1 MENKEKP
8 EPIYYELTDKHF
20 WAAFLNLARHNVY
33 TTINHINRR
42 LEIAELKDDGY
53 MMGIKGS
60 WNEQAKKL
68 DKKVRLR
75 DLIMKHF
82 PFLEAAAYEMTNS
95 KSPNNK
101 EQREKEQSEALS
113 LNNLKNVL
121 FIFLEKLQ
129 VLRNY
134 YSHYK
139 YSEESPK
146 PTFETSLLKNMYK
159 VFDANVRLVKRDY
172 MHHEN
177 IDMQRDFT
185 HLNRKKQVGR
195 TKNIIDS
202 PNFHY
207 HFADKEGNMT
217 IAGLLFFVSLFLD
230 KKDAIWM
237 QKKLKGFKDG
247 RNLRE
252 QMTNEV
258 FCRSRISLPK
268 LKLENVQTKD
278 WMQLDMLN
286 ELVRCPKSL
295 YERLRE
301 KDRESF
307 KVPFDIFSDDYDAE
321 EEPFKNTLVRHQDRF
336 PYFVLRYFD
345 LNEIFEQLRFQ
356 IDLGTYHFSIYNK
369 RIGDE
374 DEVRH
379 LTHHLYGF
387 ARIQDFAPQNQP
399 EEWRKLVKDLDHFET
414 SQKPYISKTAPHYH
428 LENEKIGIKFCS
440 THNNLFPS
448 LKREKTCNGR
458 SKFNLGTQFTAEAFL
473 SVHELLPMMF
483 YYLLLTKDYSRKES
497 ADKVEGII
505 RKEISNIYAIYDAF
519 ANGEIN
525 SIADLTCRL
534 QKTNI
539 LQGHLPKQMI
549 SILEGRQKDM
559 EKEAEHKIG
568 EMIDDTQRRLDL
580 LCKQTNQKIRIG
592 KRNAGLLKS
601 GKIAD
606 WLVSDMMRFQPVQ
619 KDTNNAPINN
629 SKANSTEYRM
639 LQHAL
644 ALFGS
649 ESSRLKAYFRQMNLV
664 GNANPHPF
672 LAETQWEHQTNILS
686 FYRNYLEARKKYL
699 KGLKPQNWKQYQHFL
714 ILKVQKTNRN
724 TLVTGW
730 KNSFNLPRGIFTQ
743 PIREWFEKHNNSK
756 RIYDQIL
763 SFGRVGFVAKAI
775 PLYFAEE
782 CKDCVQPFYDYPFN
796 VGNKLKPKKGQF
808 LDKKDRVELW
818 QKNKELF
825 KNYPPEKRKTDL
837 AYLDF
842 LSWKKFERELRLIKN
857 QDIVTWLMFK
867 ELFKT
872 TTVEG
877 LKIGEIHLR
886 DIDTNTANEESNNI
900 LNRIMPM
907 KLPVKTYETDNKGN
921 ILKERPLAT
930 FYIEETET
938 KVLKQGNFK
947 VLAKDRRLNGLLSF
961 AETTD
966 IDLEKNPITKLSVD
980 HELIKYQT
988 TRISIFEM
996 TLGLEKKLIDKYST
1010 LPTDSFRN
1018 MLERWLQC
1026 KANRPELKNYVNS
1039 LIAVRNAFS
1048 HNQYPMYDA
1057 TLFAEVKKFT
1067 LFPSVDTKKIE
1078 LNIAPQLL
1086 EIVGKA
1092 IKEIE
1097 KSENKN

>member
-1 MENKEKP
+1 M
-8 EPIYYELTDKHF
+8 I
-20 WAAFLNLARHNVY
+20 FLNLARHNVY
-33 TTINHINRR
+33 TTVNHINKL
-42 LEIAELKDDGY
+42 LEIAELKNDEDVLN
-53 MMGIKGS
+53 IKDS
-60 WNEQAKKL
+60 WNKQAEKL

-82 PFLEAAAYEMTNS
+82 PFLEAAAYEITNS

-146 PTFETSLLKNMYK
+146 PIFETSLLKNMYK

-258 FCRSRISLPK
+258 FCRNRIYLPK
-268 LKLENVQTKD
+268 LKMETVQTRE

-286 ELVRCPKSL
+286 ELIRCPKSL
-295 YERLRE
+295 YERLQE
-301 KDRESF
+301 EDRESF
-307 KVPFDIFSDDYDAE
+307 KVPFDIFSDDYNAE
-321 EEPFKNTLVRHQDRF
+321 EKPFKNTLVRHQDRF

-345 LNEIFEQLRFQ
+345 LNEIFTQLRFQ

-387 ARIQDFAPQNQP
+387 ARIQDFAQQNQP
-399 EEWRKLVKDLDHFET
+399 EVWRKLVKDLDYFEA
-414 SQKPYISKTAPHYH
+414 SQEPYISKTTPHYH

-440 THNNLFPS
+440 AHNNLFPS
-448 LKREKTCNGR
+448 LQTDKTCNGR

-549 SILEGRQKDM
+549 SILEGRQQKDM
-559 EKEAEHKIG
+559 EKEAERKIG

-672 LAETQWEHQTNILS
+672 LAETQWEHQNNILS
-686 FYRNYLEARKKYL
+686 FYRKYLEARKKYL
-699 KGLKPQNWKQYQHFL
+699 GSLKPKDWKQYQHFL
-714 ILKVQKTNRN
+714 MLKEQKSNRN
-724 TLVTGW
+724 TLVAGW
-730 KNSFNLPRGIFTQ
+730 KNGFNLPRGIFTE
-743 PIREWFEKHNNSK
+743 PIRKWFEEHNNSEGL
-756 RIYDQIL
+756 YDQIL

-796 VGNKLKPKKGQF
+796 VGNRLKPKKGQF

-825 KNYPPEKRKTDL
+825 KNYPSEKKKTDL

-886 DIDTNTANEESNNI
+886 DIDTNTAKAESNNI

-907 KLPVKTYETDNKGN
+907 KLPVKTYEINNKG
-921 ILKERPLAT
+921 KMEMEKPLAT
-930 FYIEETET
+930 FYIEETEI
-938 KVLKQGNFK
+938 VLM
-947 VLAKDRRLNGLLSF
+947 R
-961 AETTD
+961 
-966 IDLEKNPITKLSVD
+966 
-980 HELIKYQT
+980 
-988 TRISIFEM
+988 
-996 TLGLEKKLIDKYST
+996 
-1010 LPTDSFRN
+1010 
-1018 MLERWLQC
+1018 
-1026 KANRPELKNYVNS
+1026 
-1039 LIAVRNAFS
+1039 
-1048 HNQYPMYDA
+1048 
-1057 TLFAEVKKFT
+1057 
-1067 LFPSVDTKKIE
+1067 
-1078 LNIAPQLL
+1078 
-1086 EIVGKA
+1086 
-1092 IKEIE
+1092 
-1097 KSENKN
+1097 

>member
-1 MENKEKP
+1 M
-8 EPIYYELTDKHF
+8 I
-20 WAAFLNLARHNVY
+20 FLNLARHNVY
-33 TTINHINRR
+33 TTVNHINKL
-42 LEIAELKDDGY
+42 LEIAELKNDEDVLN
-53 MMGIKGS
+53 IKDS
-60 WNEQAKKL
+60 WNKQAEKL

-82 PFLEAAAYEMTNS
+82 PFLEAAAYEITNS

-217 IAGLLFFVSLFLD
+217 IAGLLFFISLFLD

-247 RNLRE
+247 RNLYE

-268 LKLENVQTKD
+268 LKLETVQTRE

-286 ELVRCPKSL
+286 ELIRCPKSL
-295 YERLRE
+295 YERLQE

-307 KVPFDIFSDDYDAE
+307 KVPFDIFSDDYNAE

-345 LNEIFEQLRFQ
+345 LNEIFTQLRFQ

-387 ARIQDFAPQNQP
+387 ARIQDFAQQNQP
-399 EEWRKLVKDLDHFET
+399 EVWRKLVKDLDYFEA
-414 SQKPYISKTAPHYH
+414 SQEPYISKTTPHYH

-440 THNNLFPS
+440 AHNNLFPS
-448 LKREKTCNGR
+448 LQTDKTCNGR

-519 ANGEIN
+519 ANNEIN
-525 SIADLTCRL
+525 SIADLTRRL
-534 QKTNI
+534 QNTNI

-559 EKEAEHKIG
+559 EKKAERKIG
-568 EMIDDTQRRLDL
+568 EMIDDTQRRLDS

-649 ESSRLKAYFRQMNLV
+649 ESSHLKAYFRQMNLV

-672 LAETQWEHQTNILS
+672 LAETQWEHQNNILS
-686 FYRNYLEARKKYL
+686 FYRKYLEARKKYL
-699 KGLKPQNWKQYQHFL
+699 GSLKPKDWKQYQHFL
-714 ILKVQKTNRN
+714 MLKEQKSNRN
-724 TLVTGW
+724 TLVAGW
-730 KNSFNLPRGIFTQ
+730 KNGFNLPRGIFTE
-743 PIREWFEKHNNSK
+743 PIRKWFEEHNNSEGL
-756 RIYDQIL
+756 YDQIL

-825 KNYPPEKRKTDL
+825 KNYPSEKKKTDL

-1010 LPTDSFRN
+1010 LPTDSFKN
-1018 MLERWLQC
+1018 MLESWLED
-1026 KANRPELKNYVNS
+1026 KTNSVELNNYVDC
-1039 LIAVRNAFS
+1039 LIAVRNAFA
-1048 HNQYPMYDA
+1048 HNQYPMYNPK
-1057 TLFAEVKKFT
+1057 LFAEVKKFS
-1067 LFPSVDTKKIE
+1067 LFPSSNTKKTE
-1078 LNIAPQLL
+1078 LNIASQLL
-1086 EIVGKA
+1086 RIVEKA
-1092 IKEIE
+1092 IDGIE

>member
-1 MENKEKP
+1 MENKKKFGA
-8 EPIYYELTDKHF
+8 IYYELTDKHF

-33 TTINHINRR
+33 TTVNHINKL
-42 LEIAELKDDGY
+42 LEIAELKNDEDVLN
-53 MMGIKGS
+53 IKDS
-60 WNEQAKKL
+60 WNKQAEKL

-75 DLIMKHF
+75 NLLMRHF
-82 PFLEAAAYEMTNS
+82 PFLEAAAYEKTTSKDSNS
-95 KSPNNK
+95 K
-101 EQREKEQSEALS
+101 EQKEKEQAEALS
-113 LNNLKNVL
+113 LDNLKNVL

-129 VLRNY
+129 SLRNY

-139 YSEESPK
+139 YSEEAQK
-146 PTFETSLLKNMYK
+146 PTFENDLLKNMYK
-159 VFDANVRLVKRDY
+159 IFDTNVRLVKRDY

-177 IDMQRDFT
+177 VDMQRDFS
-185 HLNRKKQVGR
+185 HLNRKKQEGR

-237 QKKLKGFKDG
+237 QKKLKGFKDS

-258 FCRSRISLPK
+258 FCRNRIYLPK
-268 LKLENVQTKD
+268 LKMETVQTRE

-345 LNEIFEQLRFQ
+345 LNEIFTQLRFQ

-369 RIGDE
+369 RIGNE

-387 ARIQDFAPQNQP
+387 ARIQDFAQQNQP
-399 EEWRKLVKDLDHFET
+399 EVWRKLVKDLDYFEA
-414 SQKPYISKTAPHYH
+414 SQEPYISKTTPHYH

-440 THNNLFPS
+440 AHNNLFPS
-448 LKREKTCNGR
+448 LQTDKTCNGR

-519 ANGEIN
+519 ANNEIN
-525 SIADLTCRL
+525 SIADLTRRL
-534 QKTNI
+534 QNTNI

-559 EKEAEHKIG
+559 EKKAERKIG

-580 LCKQTNQKIRIG
+580 LYKQVNQKIRIG

-672 LAETQWEHQTNILS
+672 LAETQWEHQNNILS
-686 FYRNYLEARKKYL
+686 FYRKYLEARKKYL
-699 KGLKPQNWKQYQHFL
+699 GSLKPKDWKQYQHFL
-714 ILKVQKTNRN
+714 MLKEQKSNRN
-724 TLVTGW
+724 TLVAGW
-730 KNSFNLPRGIFTQ
+730 KNGFNLPRGIFTE
-743 PIREWFEKHNNSK
+743 PIRKWFEEHNNSEGL
-756 RIYDQIL
+756 YDQIL

-818 QKNKELF
+818 LKNKELF

-1018 MLERWLQC
+1018 MLERWLQY

-1078 LNIAPQLL
+1078 LNIASQLL
-1086 EIVGKA
+1086 RIVEKA
-1092 IKEIE
+1092 IDEIE
-1097 KSENKN
+1097 KSE

>member
-1 MENKEKP
+1 MENKKKFGA
-8 EPIYYELTDKHF
+8 IYYELTDKHF

-33 TTINHINRR
+33 TTVNHINKL
-42 LEIAELKDDGY
+42 LEIAELKNDEDVLN
-53 MMGIKGS
+53 IKDS
-60 WNEQAKKL
+60 WNKQAEKL

-75 DLIMKHF
+75 NLLMRHF
-82 PFLEAAAYEMTNS
+82 PFLEAAAYEKTTSKDSNS
-95 KSPNNK
+95 K
-101 EQREKEQSEALS
+101 EQKEKEQAEALS
-113 LNNLKNVL
+113 LDNLKNVL

-129 VLRNY
+129 SLRNY

-139 YSEESPK
+139 YSEEAQK
-146 PTFETSLLKNMYK
+146 PTFENDLLKNMYK
-159 VFDANVRLVKRDY
+159 IFDTNVRLVKRDY

-177 IDMQRDFT
+177 VDMQRDFS
-185 HLNRKKQVGR
+185 HLNRKKQEGR

-237 QKKLKGFKDG
+237 QKKLKGFKDS

-258 FCRSRISLPK
+258 FCRNRIYLPK
-268 LKLENVQTKD
+268 LKMETVQTRE

-345 LNEIFEQLRFQ
+345 LNEIFTQLRFQ

-369 RIGDE
+369 RIGNE

-387 ARIQDFAPQNQP
+387 ARIQDFAQQNQP
-399 EEWRKLVKDLDHFET
+399 EVWRKLVKDLDYFEA
-414 SQKPYISKTAPHYH
+414 SQEPYISKTTPHYH

-440 THNNLFPS
+440 AHNNLFPS
-448 LKREKTCNGR
+448 LQTDKTCNGR

-519 ANGEIN
+519 ANNEIN
-525 SIADLTCRL
+525 SIADLTRRL
-534 QKTNI
+534 QNTNI

-559 EKEAEHKIG
+559 EKKAERKIG

-580 LCKQTNQKIRIG
+580 LYKQVNQKIRIG

-672 LAETQWEHQTNILS
+672 LAETQWEHQNNILS
-686 FYRNYLEARKKYL
+686 FYRKYLEARKKYL
-699 KGLKPQNWKQYQHFL
+699 GSLKPKDWKQYQHFL
-714 ILKVQKTNRN
+714 MLKEQKSNRN
-724 TLVTGW
+724 TLVAGW
-730 KNSFNLPRGIFTQ
+730 KNGFNLPRGIFTE
-743 PIREWFEKHNNSK
+743 PIRKWFEEHNNSEGL
-756 RIYDQIL
+756 YDQIL

-818 QKNKELF
+818 LKNKELF

-907 KLPVKTYETDNKGN
+907 KSPVKTYETDNKGN

-1018 MLERWLQC
+1018 MLERWLQY

-1078 LNIAPQLL
+1078 LNIASQLL
-1086 EIVGKA
+1086 RIVEKA
-1092 IKEIE
+1092 IDEIE
-1097 KSENKN
+1097 KSE

>member
-1 MENKEKP
+1 MENKEKTK
-8 EPIYYELTDKHF
+8 PIYYELTDKHF

-33 TTINHINRR
+33 TTVNHINKL
-42 LEIAELKDDGY
+42 LEIAELKNDENVLN
-53 MMGIKGS
+53 IKDS
-60 WNEQAKKL
+60 WNKQAEKL

-82 PFLEAAAYEMTNS
+82 PFLEAAAYEITNS

-237 QKKLKGFKDG
+237 QKKLKGFKDS
-247 RNLRE
+247 RNLYE

-258 FCRSRISLPK
+258 FCRNRIYLPK
-268 LKLENVQTKD
+268 LKMETVQTRE

-301 KDRESF
+301 EDRESF
-307 KVPFDIFSDDYDAE
+307 KVPFDIFSDDYNAE

-345 LNEIFEQLRFQ
+345 LNEIFTQLRFQ

-387 ARIQDFAPQNQP
+387 ARIQDFAQQNQP
-399 EEWRKLVKDLDHFET
+399 EVWRKLVKDLDYFEA
-414 SQKPYISKTAPHYH
+414 SQGPYISKTTPHYH

-440 THNNLFPS
+440 AHNNLFPS
-448 LKREKTCNGR
+448 LQTDKTCNGR

-559 EKEAEHKIG
+559 EKEAERKIG

-672 LAETQWEHQTNILS
+672 LAETQWEHQNNILS
-686 FYRNYLEARKKYL
+686 FYRKYLEARKKYL
-699 KGLKPQNWKQYQHFL
+699 GSLKPKDWKQYQHFL
-714 ILKVQKTNRN
+714 MLKEQKSNRN
-724 TLVTGW
+724 TLVAGW
-730 KNSFNLPRGIFTQ
+730 KNSFNLPRGIFTE
-743 PIREWFEKHNNSK
+743 PIRKWFEEHNNSEGL
-756 RIYDQIL
+756 YDQIL

-818 QKNKELF
+818 QKNKGLF

-867 ELFKT
+867 ELFNMA
-872 TTVEG
+872 TVEG

-907 KLPVKTYETDNKGN
+907 KLPVKTYEINNKG
-921 ILKERPLAT
+921 KMEMEKPLAT

-947 VLAKDRRLNGLLSF
+947 ALVKDRRLNGLFSF

-966 IDLEKNPITKLSVD
+966 LNLEEHPISKLSVD
-980 HELIKYQT
+980 LELIKYQT

-996 TLGLEKKLIDKYST
+996 ILRLEKKLINKYPT
-1010 LPTDSFRN
+1010 LPTYSFKN
-1018 MLERWLQC
+1018 MLESWLED
-1026 KANRPELKNYVNS
+1026 KTNSAELNNYVDC
-1039 LIAVRNAFS
+1039 LIAVRNAFA
-1048 HNQYPMYDA
+1048 HNQYPMYNPK
-1057 TLFAEVKKFT
+1057 LFAEVKKFT

-1078 LNIAPQLL
+1078 LNIAPQLQ